1 MQIQDMQLNAE
12 LDEILEE
19 FRTQLHINGF
29 PYLEKEPKRSG
40 RSLQVQCPYHSDGQE
55 RNRSAGIRMSDGMFH
70 CFACGEIHSLPEVI
84 SYCFGKSDMMF
95 GWKWLLKNF
104 ATISVEERSGLD
116 LDFSRNSLRGV
127 GDKNYVTEEEL
138 DSYRYEHSYWT
149 KRKITDKYLIEL
161 FDLGYDP
168 KTKCITFPVRDENG
182 NCLFVARRSV
192 QYKYFNYPKNVEK
205 PLYGLYE
212 LKQVLAQREE
222 YIIPEYAGIDSVI
235 VCESML
241 DALTCW
247 QYGKAAVAL
256 NGTGNELQMKQ
267 LKQLPGRELIVA
279 TDNDTAGIK
288 ARERIRSAI
297 TNKLVYFYDIP
308 RICRDNGDITKD
320 INDLTKQEFLNLEKY
335 L

>member
-1 MQIQDMQLNAE
+1 MQFNAE

-84 SYCFGKSDMMF
+84 SYCFGKSDLMF

-104 ATISVEERSGLD
+104 ATISVEERNELD
-116 LDFSRNSLRGV
+116 LDFSRDSLRSV

-212 LKQVLAQREE
+212 LKQVLAQREK
-222 YIIPEYAGIDSVI
+222 YIKPEYAGIDSVI

-288 ARERIRSAI
+288 ARERIRSTI

-320 INDLTKQEFLNLEKY
+320 INDLTKQEFLNLRKY